1 MPAISGRPGGR
12 RRWVPRCSRI
22 GGRRERNMT
31 LTELGQDRRSA
42 LLECQRRIL
51 ERIASG
57 APLAE
62 SLGTLARLVEE
73 QAPQMHCTVLLADA
87 EERSLS
93 FIAAA
98 NLPQDFKEGVAP
110 YLKIAPG
117 MSVCGTAAY
126 LREPIYAA
134 DVAIDPRWAH
144 FRDVAVRNGLRAI
157 WSTPVVGDDHSVL
170 GTFAMYYGEPRLPA
184 PEHIQ
189 LIDMAIQMARVAIQA
204 KRDEDRLRASE
215 EKFRLITENA
225 RDLIVLVD
233 PGGKRLYATASY
245 RSVYGED
252 AEHLVGTNALDS
264 VRAED
269 RPRVEGEFREMVR
282 SGIGRRFEFRVTSK

>member
-1 MPAISGRPGGR
+1 
-12 RRWVPRCSRI
+12 
-22 GGRRERNMT
+22 MT

-144 FRDVAVRNGLRAI
+144 FKDAGNPDLHPLIAVAEGSHANYAHSWSGRRAPPSSICRRIRQSICRSHAVFRRGLQGGLGGVRKRAPPGLNLAI
-157 WSTPVVGDDHSVL
+157 SKKRTIASFAPPERKATSTSL
-170 GTFAMYYGEPRLPA
+170 
-184 PEHIQ
+184 
-189 LIDMAIQMARVAIQA
+189 
-204 KRDEDRLRASE
+204 
-215 EKFRLITENA
+215 
-225 RDLIVLVD
+225 
-233 PGGKRLYATASY
+233 
-245 RSVYGED
+245 
-252 AEHLVGTNALDS
+252 ALW
-264 VRAED
+264 RAEVD
-269 RPRVEGEFREMVR
+269 AQ
-282 SGIGRRFEFRVTSK
+282 T